1 MNPHLQ
7 KILDFV
13 SKSDRVTERDRAAL
27 AKEIKEAEKAIEQQR
42 KTLGSQQ
49 RELEIEAALERV
61 RSRTMAMHQSGE
73 LKEVVSVLYGQLDA
87 LGMADWGCSIMIF
100 DEQADQIENWIAES
114 TGSDLKCF
122 VVEGQG
128 HPVYKKLWQHW
139 KKQGPPLRLHHT
151 DEKKWEF
158 DRYWLNETGFST
170 LPEKVKRSVLAERE
184 IFLTYIGMR
193 HGLISVSG
201 YTRVPDE
208 KLAILQRFTKV
219 FEQTYTRFMDLQKAE
234 SQTREAQ
241 IEAALERVR
250 ASALAMHA
258 SEDLWAV
265 TGVLRDQMA
274 LLGEK
279 DLESTIVQIYDI
291 ELDEFEAW
299 YSFRNPEDPHG
310 KIIDGKAVVKCDET
324 AKTRLDRKKYLDKET
339 DYTIVADHKMLKEWY
354 NYLDKVSPLV
364 VERDN
369 KGAIIVPEVLY
380 YNYSKFSG
388 GALLLI
394 TSNEAMEPSK
404 NLLKR
409 SAEVF
414 NMAYTRF
421 LDLQKAEA
429 QAREAQ
435 IEAALERIRASAMAM
450 HHSNELSEV
459 LTVLFDQFDVLGI
472 NPVFAHLSLI
482 DLQNNTFTYRMTGKS
497 GKRCLTKQVID
508 LNAREEWKS
517 TVEAFKT
524 AKPDSVS
531 CLYFPKEAVPQI
543 WALFDETFSSLPKGA
558 KVYQKDFPDG
568 IYNTQGFCKFGYI
581 GFNHNRK
588 ATEEEKDI
596 VVRFATEFGR
606 LYQRYLD
613 IEKAEAQA
621 KEAQIEA
628 ALEKVRSASL
638 AMHQS
643 KDLHNVLVMLYNQ
656 LEALGLKMHSAQI
669 LESIDDFKEMHLWV
683 VTNGVVYPEQVHAP
697 FSKNIFFKRF
707 REAVTNGESFYT
719 LKSSKRQKDNL
730 FHHFFDNTILRNA
743 PQARKDLIFSSPG
756 LGTSNAIGKYT
767 SLVIMRYDGILYSE
781 EENEIIKRF
790 AKVLE
795 QSYTRFLDIQK
806 AEAQTR
812 EAQIEAALEKVRS
825 RSLAM
830 HTTGEMQQVAN
841 AVYDQLQELGLEM
854 DAVGM
859 SGAIEAKRDYDVWIG
874 GAPMGKALRIPYNKD
889 TKVQRDYNKAIE
901 ERSDLFAR
909 TYSGKAKEEYINHLL
924 THGEFPKA
932 LKKKMV
938 TSTAFSTS
946 IAFAKNSGIQIA
958 RYTNEPYTT
967 KENELLKRFAKVF
980 EQAYIRFMDIEKA
993 EAQAREAQIEAAL
1006 EKVRSRTMAMH
1017 KSQELHKVVLTVSQ
1031 EIRNLGLNISAAHL
1045 YRFEEGDKGIN
1056 MWIAGDGG
1064 IYPYEVYLPYIKHEF
1079 FDGVYEARTTNKNFF
1094 ALSGTSKK
1102 EKNKL
1107 YRHLIK
1113 STKIEISE
1121 DRQKFALDAKSWTYS
1136 VALGK
1141 HSGMALLRFTED
1153 EKEEFSLEDNE
1164 ILKRFSKVF
1173 EQAYIRFMDLQKAE
1187 AQARESQIEVALER
1201 VRSRAMAMHHTDELT
1216 DVLGVLFDQFD
1227 FLGIN
1232 PVLTH
1237 LTLFDEENETFT
1249 LRIARGGKKRVIAE
1263 QLIDVNAVENWK
1275 TSFANWKKSDLHA
1288 LDCIDYPPEVL
1299 PAVWEVLNEVMTALP
1314 EGQKIYPSDFPDGLY
1329 TTQGHCKYGYIG
1341 FNHSRRA
1348 TEEEKDIVIRFAKEF
1363 GRLYQRFLD
1372 IKKAELQARE
1382 AQIEAALERVRSKT
1396 MAMHNSEDVG
1406 ITVVT
1411 LFDEVLKLG
1420 LDKTIRCGIGILEGS
1435 EQMETWSA
1443 TSYPNG
1449 QVDLKVGLLDMTL
1462 HPLLV
1467 GVKKSW
1473 KNGKKGFKYELRGKE
1488 VVKYYDALNK
1498 APEYP
1503 FHVNLKTLP
1512 KVAYHNSFVFS
1523 SGILF
1528 AFTENPVSDDAA
1540 KVLNRFA
1547 SVFGQTYRRY
1557 LDLQKAEEQAR
1568 EAQIEAALERIRS
1581 KAMAMHS
1588 SEDLADTVE
1597 ILYNELDTLQVH
1609 ALRFGHGKMN
1619 SATKTVE
1626 VHTATDL
1633 GKVVGHLPLE
1643 GHPLLEKVYEHFL
1656 TKEDLYYVLQG
1667 EELKSYYAILSR
1679 SIEVPIP
1686 PKDAVQHGYFFFLED
1701 TANYAW
1707 SDRALDGEE
1716 LKIYGRLITVLNLTY
1731 KRYQELKNAEA
1742 RAREA
1747 LIEAALDRVHG
1758 QIASMRST
1766 ADLERITPLV
1776 WNELKTLGI
1785 PFIRCGVFII
1795 DEPTETV
1802 QVHLSAPDGHSLG
1815 AMQMSFTTNTLTAKA
1830 VAHWRKAQMYKA
1842 HWNQQ
1847 QFLENM
1853 QTMIDLGQIK
1863 NKKVY
1868 QGAEQ
1873 PPESLHLHFL
1883 PFTQGMLYVGSSEPL
1898 EVEQIDLVQS
1908 LADAFAIAYARYDD
1922 FAQLEKAKARVETTL
1937 SELKTTQNQL
1947 VQSEKMASLGELT
1960 AGIAH
1965 EIQNPLN
1972 FVNNFSEVSKEL
1984 LEEMMEEM
1992 EKGDAEEVKAIAQ
2005 DLIQNLEKI
2014 NHHGKRADGI
2024 VKGMLQHSRSSSGEK
2039 EPTDINILADEYLR
2053 LAYHGL
2059 RAKDKTFNA
2068 SLETHFDANIGKVDL
2083 MAQDMGRVIL
2093 NLITNAFYVVK
2104 EKKEKHP
2111 EGYEPTVT
2119 VTTRKERNKVQI
2131 AVKDNGNGIPDAI
2144 KEKIFQP
2151 FFTTKPT
2158 GQGTGLGLSMSYD
2171 IVTKGHDGHLEVK
2184 TKEGKGSE
2192 FIITLPINQ

>member
-1 MNPHLQ
+1 MR
-7 KILDFV
+7 F
-13 SKSDRVTERDRAAL
+13 
-27 AKEIKEAEKAIEQQR
+27 AKEFGR
-42 KTLGSQQ
+42 
-49 RELEIEAALERV
+49 
-61 RSRTMAMHQSGE
+61 
-73 LKEVVSVLYGQLDA
+73 LYQ
-87 LGMADWGCSIMIF
+87 
-100 DEQADQIENWIAES
+100 
-114 TGSDLKCF
+114 
-122 VVEGQG
+122 
-128 HPVYKKLWQHW
+128 
-139 KKQGPPLRLHHT
+139 
-151 DEKKWEF
+151 
-158 DRYWLNETGFST
+158 
-170 LPEKVKRSVLAERE
+170 
-184 IFLTYIGMR
+184 
-193 HGLISVSG
+193 
-201 YTRVPDE
+201 
-208 KLAILQRFTKV
+208 
-219 FEQTYTRFMDLQKAE
+219 
-234 SQTREAQ
+234 
-241 IEAALERVR
+241 
-250 ASALAMHA
+250 
-258 SEDLWAV
+258 
-265 TGVLRDQMA
+265 
-274 LLGEK
+274 
-279 DLESTIVQIYDI
+279 
-291 ELDEFEAW
+291 
-299 YSFRNPEDPHG
+299 
-310 KIIDGKAVVKCDET
+310 
-324 AKTRLDRKKYLDKET
+324 
-339 DYTIVADHKMLKEWY
+339 
-354 NYLDKVSPLV
+354 
-364 VERDN
+364 
-369 KGAIIVPEVLY
+369 
-380 YNYSKFSG
+380 
-388 GALLLI
+388 
-394 TSNEAMEPSK
+394 
-404 NLLKR
+404 
-409 SAEVF
+409 
-414 NMAYTRF
+414 RF
-421 LDLQKAEA
+421 LDIQKAEA

-435 IEAALERIRASAMAM
+435 
-450 HHSNELSEV
+450 
-459 LTVLFDQFDVLGI
+459 T
-472 NPVFAHLSLI
+472 
-482 DLQNNTFTYRMTGKS
+482 
-497 GKRCLTKQVID
+497 
-508 LNAREEWKS
+508 
-517 TVEAFKT
+517 
-524 AKPDSVS
+524 
-531 CLYFPKEAVPQI
+531 
-543 WALFDETFSSLPKGA
+543 
-558 KVYQKDFPDG
+558 
-568 IYNTQGFCKFGYI
+568 
-581 GFNHNRK
+581 
-588 ATEEEKDI
+588 
-596 VVRFATEFGR
+596 
-606 LYQRYLD
+606 
-613 IEKAEAQA
+613 
-621 KEAQIEA
+621 EA

-643 KDLHNVLVMLYNQ
+643 KDLHDVLVMLYNQ
-656 LEALGLKMHSAQI
+656 LASLGLKMHSAQI
-669 LESIDDFKEMHLWV
+669 IESIDDFKELHCWI

-697 FSKNIFFKRF
+697 FTKNIFFKRF

-719 LKSSKRQKDNL
+719 LKFSKRQKDNL
-730 FHHFFDNTILRNA
+730 FQHFFDKTIIRNA
-743 PQARKDLIFSSPG
+743 PQARKDLILSSPG
-756 LGTSNAIGKYT
+756 LGTSNAMGKYT
-767 SLVIMRYDGILYSE
+767 SLSIMRYDGILYSE

-806 AEAQTR
+806 AE
-812 EAQIEAALEKVRS
+812 I
-825 RSLAM
+825 
-830 HTTGEMQQVAN
+830 
-841 AVYDQLQELGLEM
+841 
-854 DAVGM
+854 
-859 SGAIEAKRDYDVWIG
+859 
-874 GAPMGKALRIPYNKD
+874 
-889 TKVQRDYNKAIE
+889 
-901 ERSDLFAR
+901 
-909 TYSGKAKEEYINHLL
+909 
-924 THGEFPKA
+924 
-932 LKKKMV
+932 
-938 TSTAFSTS
+938 
-946 IAFAKNSGIQIA
+946 
-958 RYTNEPYTT
+958 
-967 KENELLKRFAKVF
+967 
-980 EQAYIRFMDIEKA
+980 
-993 EAQAREAQIEAAL
+993 
-1006 EKVRSRTMAMH
+1006 
-1017 KSQELHKVVLTVSQ
+1017 
-1031 EIRNLGLNISAAHL
+1031 
-1045 YRFEEGDKGIN
+1045 
-1056 MWIAGDGG
+1056 
-1064 IYPYEVYLPYIKHEF
+1064 
-1079 FDGVYEARTTNKNFF
+1079 
-1094 ALSGTSKK
+1094 
-1102 EKNKL
+1102 
-1107 YRHLIK
+1107 
-1113 STKIEISE
+1113 
-1121 DRQKFALDAKSWTYS
+1121 
-1136 VALGK
+1136 
-1141 HSGMALLRFTED
+1141 
-1153 EKEEFSLEDNE
+1153 
-1164 ILKRFSKVF
+1164 
-1173 EQAYIRFMDLQKAE
+1173 
-1187 AQARESQIEVALER
+1187 
-1201 VRSRAMAMHHTDELT
+1201 
-1216 DVLGVLFDQFD
+1216 
-1227 FLGIN
+1227 
-1232 PVLTH
+1232 
-1237 LTLFDEENETFT
+1237 
-1249 LRIARGGKKRVIAE
+1249 
-1263 QLIDVNAVENWK
+1263 
-1275 TSFANWKKSDLHA
+1275 
-1288 LDCIDYPPEVL
+1288 
-1299 PAVWEVLNEVMTALP
+1299 
-1314 EGQKIYPSDFPDGLY
+1314 
-1329 TTQGHCKYGYIG
+1329 
-1341 FNHSRRA
+1341 
-1348 TEEEKDIVIRFAKEF
+1348 
-1363 GRLYQRFLD
+1363 
-1372 IKKAELQARE
+1372 QARE

-1449 QVDLKVGLLDMTL
+1449 EVDLKVGLLDMTL

-1503 FHVNLKTLP
+1503 FHVDLKTLP

-1528 AFTENPVSDDAA
+1528 AFTENPVSDDAV

-1609 ALRFGHGKMN
+1609 ALRFGHGKLN

-1643 GHPLLEKVYEHFL
+1643 GHPLLEKIYEHYL
-1656 TKEDLYYVLQG
+1656 TKEDLYYTLQG

-1686 PKDAVQHGYFFFLED
+1686 PEDAVQHGYFFFLGD

-1731 KRYQELKNAEA
+1731 KRYEELNNAEA

-1815 AMQMSFTTNTLTAKA
+1815 AMQMSFTTNTLTANA

-1868 QGAEQ
+1868 QGAER

-2039 EPTDINILADEYLR
+2039 EPTDINTLADEYLR

-2068 SLETHFDANIGKVDL
+2068 TLETHFDANIGKVDL

>member
-1 MNPHLQ
+1 H
-7 KILDFV
+7 KAFEI
-13 SKSDRVTERDRAAL
+13 SDYKNLPE
-27 AKEIKEAEKAIEQQR
+27 E
-42 KTLGSQQ
+42 
-49 RELEIEAALERV
+49 
-61 RSRTMAMHQSGE
+61 
-73 LKEVVSVLYGQLDA
+73 
-87 LGMADWGCSIMIF
+87 
-100 DEQADQIENWIAES
+100 
-114 TGSDLKCF
+114 
-122 VVEGQG
+122 
-128 HPVYKKLWQHW
+128 YKKELLAVENHALSFAWQTNSALMI
-139 KKQGPPLRLHHT
+139 PSHT
-151 DEKKWEF
+151 GK
-158 DRYWLNETGFST
+158 L
-170 LPEKVKRSVLAERE
+170 LPEE
-184 IFLTYIGMR
+184 
-193 HGLISVSG
+193 H
-201 YTRVPDE
+201 
-208 KLAILQRFTKV
+208 
-219 FEQTYTRFMDLQKAE
+219 
-234 SQTREAQ
+234 
-241 IEAALERVR
+241 
-250 ASALAMHA
+250 
-258 SEDLWAV
+258 
-265 TGVLRDQMA
+265 
-274 LLGEK
+274 
-279 DLESTIVQIYDI
+279 
-291 ELDEFEAW
+291 
-299 YSFRNPEDPHG
+299 
-310 KIIDGKAVVKCDET
+310 KII
-324 AKTRLDRKKYLDKET
+324 
-339 DYTIVADHKMLKEWY
+339 
-354 NYLDKVSPLV
+354 
-364 VERDN
+364 
-369 KGAIIVPEVLY
+369 
-380 YNYSKFSG
+380 
-388 GALLLI
+388 
-394 TSNEAMEPSK
+394 
-404 NLLKR
+404 
-409 SAEVF
+409 
-414 NMAYTRF
+414 
-421 LDLQKAEA
+421 
-429 QAREAQ
+429 
-435 IEAALERIRASAMAM
+435 
-450 HHSNELSEV
+450 
-459 LTVLFDQFDVLGI
+459 
-472 NPVFAHLSLI
+472 
-482 DLQNNTFTYRMTGKS
+482 
-497 GKRCLTKQVID
+497 
-508 LNAREEWKS
+508 
-517 TVEAFKT
+517 
-524 AKPDSVS
+524 
-531 CLYFPKEAVPQI
+531 
-543 WALFDETFSSLPKGA
+543 
-558 KVYQKDFPDG
+558 
-568 IYNTQGFCKFGYI
+568 
-581 GFNHNRK
+581 
-588 ATEEEKDI
+588 
-596 VVRFATEFGR
+596 
-606 LYQRYLD
+606 
-613 IEKAEAQA
+613 
-621 KEAQIEA
+621 
-628 ALEKVRSASL
+628 
-638 AMHQS
+638 
-643 KDLHNVLVMLYNQ
+643 
-656 LEALGLKMHSAQI
+656 
-669 LESIDDFKEMHLWV
+669 
-683 VTNGVVYPEQVHAP
+683 
-697 FSKNIFFKRF
+697 
-707 REAVTNGESFYT
+707 
-719 LKSSKRQKDNL
+719 
-730 FHHFFDNTILRNA
+730 
-743 PQARKDLIFSSPG
+743 
-756 LGTSNAIGKYT
+756 
-767 SLVIMRYDGILYSE
+767 
-781 EENEIIKRF
+781 
-790 AKVLE
+790 
-795 QSYTRFLDIQK
+795 
-806 AEAQTR
+806 
-812 EAQIEAALEKVRS
+812 
-825 RSLAM
+825 
-830 HTTGEMQQVAN
+830 
-841 AVYDQLQELGLEM
+841 
-854 DAVGM
+854 
-859 SGAIEAKRDYDVWIG
+859 
-874 GAPMGKALRIPYNKD
+874 
-889 TKVQRDYNKAIE
+889 
-901 ERSDLFAR
+901 
-909 TYSGKAKEEYINHLL
+909 
-924 THGEFPKA
+924 
-932 LKKKMV
+932 
-938 TSTAFSTS
+938 
-946 IAFAKNSGIQIA
+946 
-958 RYTNEPYTT
+958 
-967 KENELLKRFAKVF
+967 LKRFA
-980 EQAYIRFMDIEKA
+980 R
-993 EAQAREAQIEAAL
+993 
-1006 EKVRSRTMAMH
+1006 
-1017 KSQELHKVVLTVSQ
+1017 
-1031 EIRNLGLNISAAHL
+1031 
-1045 YRFEEGDKGIN
+1045 
-1056 MWIAGDGG
+1056 
-1064 IYPYEVYLPYIKHEF
+1064 
-1079 FDGVYEARTTNKNFF
+1079 
-1094 ALSGTSKK
+1094 
-1102 EKNKL
+1102 
-1107 YRHLIK
+1107 
-1113 STKIEISE
+1113 
-1121 DRQKFALDAKSWTYS
+1121 
-1136 VALGK
+1136 
-1141 HSGMALLRFTED
+1141 
-1153 EKEEFSLEDNE
+1153 
-1164 ILKRFSKVF
+1164 VF

-1187 AQARESQIEVALER
+1187 AQARESKIEMALERVRSRTMAMHKSEELGEVAAVLFEQISSLTYAPERFNIAIGNKEEKSFDIWVTDQKGHEVSKRFMFQADKSPVVREVFNAWEKEPYIVQDLHGKKLKEWVHYMREEIGLPFDEARLSEHRYINSVFFSHGCIGITTNEPPETETLELIERFAKVFQQTYVRFLDLQKAEAQAREAQIEVALER
-1201 VRSRAMAMHHTDELT
+1201 ERSRAMAMHHTDELT

-1263 QLIDVNAVENWK
+1263 QLIDVNAVESWK

-1314 EGQKIYPSDFPDGLY
+1314 EGQKIYPLDFPDGLY

-1348 TEEEKDIVIRFAKEF
+1348 TEEEKDIVVRFAKEF

-1372 IKKAELQARE
+1372 IQKAEAQAREAQIAAALEKVRSASLAMHQSKDLHDVLVMLYNQLASLGLKMHSAQIIESIDDFKEMHCWIVTNGVVYPEQVHAPFTKNIFFKRFREAVTNGESFYTLKFSKRQKDNLFQHFFDNTIIRNAPQARKDLVLSSPGLGTSNAMGKYTSLSIMRYDGILYSEEENEIIKRFAKVLEQSYTRFLDIQKAEIQARE

-1449 QVDLKVGLLDMTL
+1449 GVDLKVGLLDMTL

-1503 FHVNLKTLP
+1503 FHVDLKTLP

-1540 KVLNRFA
+1540 KVLQRFA

-1609 ALRFGHGKMN
+1609 ALRFGHGKLN

-1643 GHPLLEKVYEHFL
+1643 GHPLLEKIYEHYL
-1656 TKEDLYYVLQG
+1656 TKEDLYYTLQG

-1686 PKDAVQHGYFFFLED
+1686 PEDAVQHGYFFFLGD

-1731 KRYQELKNAEA
+1731 KRYEELNNAEA

-1795 DEPTETV
+1795 DEPAETV

-1815 AMQMSFTTNTLTAKA
+1815 AMQMSFTTNTLTANA

-1868 QGAEQ
+1868 QGAER

-2039 EPTDINILADEYLR
+2039 EPTDINTLADEYLR

-2068 SLETHFDANIGKVDL
+2068 TLETHFDANIGKVDL